1 MSEDS
6 RDALFRNANVRVY
19 RNTILTGSI
28 CANAG
33 LLFSM
38 TIDSNSLPKSIS
50 WSHSRRL
57 IYGNLLAATFDN
69 FATSCF
75 LLTVEDRSS
84 IEKDGTLSVRVSSS
98 IFFSIKNKSRSISVS
113 KRVM

>member
-6 RDALFRNANVRVY
+6 RDSLFRNANVRVY

-28 CANAG
+28 CSNAG
-33 LLFSM
+33 ILFSM
-38 TIDSNSLPKSIS
+38 TIDPSTLPKSIN
-50 WSHSRRL
+50 WANSRRL

-75 LLTVEDRSS
+75 LLTVEDRSNVD
-84 IEKDGTLSVRVSSS
+84 KDGTLSVRVSSS
-98 IFFSIKNKSRSISVS
+98 LPLSLII
-113 KRVM
+113 